1 MATEISVDKKTIE
14 EFLKDAQK
22 EPFLI
27 PEYQRQYSWEKEH
40 VVTLFE
46 DLTDFTERKMVLK
59 NNESYFLGVIV
70 YFENNGQR
78 EIIDGQQ
85 RITSLLLF
93 LRAIYSKLNEN
104 IQKNAEEE
112 NFIKLIEP
120 LIWKQDELTGEV
132 YKNEILIDSK
142 VVIAQD
148 NDTFHRILKTA
159 ELDYKT
165 KDRYSKNFIEFA
177 RLFDDYCKTKPMRV
191 YNFINNI
198 LRHTIVL
205 PIKADN
211 QETALTI
218 FSTLNDRGL
227 SLNDA
232 DIFKAQI
239 YNSIKNETDK
249 ADFIDKW
256 KDLEQKA
263 NKNGEKMTGLFYNY
277 MFYLRAGKD
286 DKDTTTPQLRRYLSK
301 DKYKF
306 IKDKSLLS
314 NLNEILRITSFSKN
328 LRDINDETW
337 KENVKI
343 KQIFNLLN
351 LIGNEWWK
359 YPCIIYYLTHKNK
372 KSFELDYLKF
382 LRRLYVEI
390 FMRYSIEHAINSLK
404 FPILKLNIQI
414 LKSMKPK
421 FEFKEISDDEKKILK
436 DRIKNPHNN
445 LRYSLVVFIAYLK
458 QNELLPFDFELELEH
473 IFPRKWDNNYL
484 ANTLGFTDE
493 KVKECIWNI
502 GNLTPL
508 EKKLNIRAG
517 NGYFSQKNKRISKI

>member
-1 MATEISVDKKTIE
+1 M
-14 EFLKDAQK
+14 
-22 EPFLI
+22 
-27 PEYQRQYSWEKEH
+27 
-40 VVTLFE
+40 
-46 DLTDFTERKMVLK
+46 
-59 NNESYFLGVIV
+59 

-93 LRAIYSKLNEN
+93 LRAVYSKLNEN
-104 IQKNAEEE
+104 IQKNDEEE

-120 LIWKQDELTGEV
+120 LIWKQNELTG
-132 YKNEILIDSK
+132 
-142 VVIAQD
+142 
-148 NDTFHRILKTA
+148 
-159 ELDYKT
+159 
-165 KDRYSKNFIEFA
+165 
-177 RLFDDYCKTKPMRV
+177 RV
-191 YNFINNI
+191 
-198 LRHTIVL
+198 
-205 PIKADN
+205 D
-211 QETALTI
+211 
-218 FSTLNDRGL
+218 
-227 SLNDA
+227 
-232 DIFKAQI
+232 KAQI